1 MKMLRN
7 MIFIFMLV
15 LLVSCIKR
23 ENNELDNSKILNN
36 INLDSKK
43 DDDIYDRGFLIKELK
58 NNDLIP
64 YDLAYL
70 TKKPE
75 SIFVYV
81 IKSEWALRE
90 AISDYEK
97 YGESSGEIPKLENL
111 GKREF
116 IFERHY
122 DYYGNY
128 IYEKRKTVAG
138 YIYESIKYDKYNRPI
153 EKIEI
158 YEDSYV
164 KKLTSMIVIEYA
176 PVKQSDN
183 ILEAKIYKADKNG
196 DKREINIVR
205 SGKKENIY
213 FFNDNEFYFEN
224 NQITKINTPDKKWIF
239 KYANNTFLSEI
250 GISHAGV
257 GYESIKMEYEKG
269 ELVRC
274 INVFGKSKSRYK
286 FIRYDKF
293 GNWIE
298 MQIFH
303 GDNTDF
309 TDTIIREIKYYE

>member
-1 MKMLRN
+1 MKILRN

-15 LLVSCIKR
+15 LLVSCTKR

-64 YDLAYL
+64 YHLAYL

-205 SGKKENIY
+205 SGKKNIY
-213 FFNDNEFYFEN
+213 FFNGNEFYFEN

-269 ELVRC
+269 ELVQC

>member
-1 MKMLRN
+1 
-7 MIFIFMLV
+7 MIWH
-15 LLVSCIKR
+15 R
-23 ENNELDNSKILNN
+23 
-36 INLDSKK
+36 
-43 DDDIYDRGFLIKELK
+43 RWH
-58 NNDLIP
+58 
-64 YDLAYL
+64 L
-70 TKKPE
+70 THYK
-75 SIFVYV
+75 
-81 IKSEWALRE
+81 

-269 ELVRC
+269 ELV
-274 INVFGKSKSRYK
+274 
-286 FIRYDKF
+286 
-293 GNWIE
+293 
-298 MQIFH
+298 Q
-303 GDNTDF
+303 
-309 TDTIIREIKYYE
+309 